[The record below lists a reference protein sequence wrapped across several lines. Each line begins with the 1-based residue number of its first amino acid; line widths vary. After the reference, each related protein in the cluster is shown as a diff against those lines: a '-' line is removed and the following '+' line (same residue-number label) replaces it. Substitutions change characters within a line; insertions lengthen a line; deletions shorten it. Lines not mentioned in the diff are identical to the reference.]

1 MQQDQEAVVEKA
13 HNAEGDPD
21 QLAQVPGHGEDGG
34 DAQLGLGVHG
44 DAAAQDQRA
53 QEIDE
58 PPPGRECP
66 QEFLRP
72 LHMTVPLPYEFAVSS

>member
-1 MQQDQEAVVEKA
+1 MKENEEAVIEKA
-13 HNAEGDPD
+13 HKAEGDAD

-44 DAAAQDQRA
+44 DAAAQKQGA
-53 QEIDE
+53 QEIDD
-58 PPPGRECP
+58 PPPGREGP

-72 LHMTVPLPYEFAVSS
+72 LHVIPPPCENAVPS